1 MQDKTTIHAT
11 YIALRAHVCGSFRKA
26 AAELG
31 MHHATVSRRITDLE
45 RKMGVDLF
53 DRRGHRV
60 MATDK
65 ALTLFKDVEIHLN
78 HIESAVNELSQARD
92 TQWVTLA
99 STAYQILPALTS
111 SLAQLAGPR
120 HLVIPAH
127 PLEADIGLVYEGQ
140 LRSID
145 AFHFAVG
152 SISWG
157 IYARRTLRYD
167 ICKQPLFRTLESPS
181 IEHLALAE
189 YGNASPSGH
198 WTWSQTQWR
207 QERALDYCQRRIQI
221 TKVTVSKSMQKTNT
235 GAAISA
241 SVVGTMQTSDIS
253 PSASRHYSEQRL
265 GQRRQTCIQCLSPV
279 GLRLTNAPHRIWPGW
294 IVAITP
300 NNVNMELLDLI
311 TQGSHIQFIG

>member
-78 HIESAVNELSQARD
+78 HIESAVNELSQSRD

-127 PLEADIGLVYEGQ
+127 PLEADIGFVYEGQ

-189 YGNASPSGH
+189 YGQCITLGSLDMVANAV
-198 WTWSQTQWR
+198 
-207 QERALDYCQRRIQI
+207 E
-221 TKVTVSKSMQKTNT
+221 T
-235 GAAISA
+235 GAGLGLLPKTYSNHESGCVEVHAENEHWISHFGLSCGHNA
-241 SVVGTMQTSDIS
+241 DIRHLTQRIAALLRATLGPAQTNVYSMPQPRRAPPHQRPTQDLAR
-253 PSASRHYSEQRL
+253 PDRRDSAQ
-265 GQRRQTCIQCLSPV
+265 
-279 GLRLTNAPHRIWPGW
+279 
-294 IVAITP
+294 
-300 NNVNMELLDLI
+300 
-311 TQGSHIQFIG
+311 